1 MRLAYDALERFI
13 DFKDKKIL
21 EIGGN
26 SNCESAFPFL
36 QAGAAHI
43 IVSGLDDIV
52 AAPPAEIVNANI
64 EIVHADARDL
74 TSTFECDQ
82 FDIVY
87 GISVIEHI
95 DQLPLALSQIKSATK
110 PGGLIYLQGNPIWSG
125 PIGHHVWITP
135 YHNQSEGTYTFMK
148 WPGDVS
154 SISCN
159 PIPDWG
165 HLLMSPSE
173 MEDHLLSIGIPPRD
187 VIMLIDSIYFESK
200 GTSIS
205 RLSFTDIAS
214 AIAASGLITLAMD
227 VSEDIRFPGSL
238 PAEERI
244 IALGSEKIALQELQR
259 RFGAAGNYKV
269 TGVEYVL
276 MKSHA

>member
-1 MRLAYDALERFI
+1 
-13 DFKDKKIL
+13 
-21 EIGGN
+21 
-26 SNCESAFPFL
+26 
-36 QAGAAHI
+36 
-43 IVSGLDDIV
+43 
-52 AAPPAEIVNANI
+52 
-64 EIVHADARDL
+64 
-74 TSTFECDQ
+74 
-82 FDIVY
+82 
-87 GISVIEHI
+87 
-95 DQLPLALSQIKSATK
+95 
-110 PGGLIYLQGNPIWSG
+110 
-125 PIGHHVWITP
+125 
-135 YHNQSEGTYTFMK
+135 
-148 WPGDVS
+148 
-154 SISCN
+154 
-159 PIPDWG
+159 
-165 HLLMSPSE
+165 

-259 RFGAAGNYKV
+259 RFGAAGNYNV